1 MGALEKN
8 NVMLIEEFPLVI
20 IGLVDDDL
28 CIQSLWL
35 LKQQVDISNCFKNK
49 IKYIQLQRSAT
60 TQVLSTILVEW
71 GYVASHFLQEH
82 KRVWKN
88 VVVTYYKHVLRDL
101 LINL

>member
-35 LKQQVDISNCFKNK
+35 LKQQA
-49 IKYIQLQRSAT
+49 QLQRKYL
-60 TQVLSTILVEW
+60 VL
-71 GYVASHFLQEH
+71 F
-82 KRVWKN
+82 
-88 VVVTYYKHVLRDL
+88 
-101 LINL
+101 

>member
-20 IGLVDDDL
+20 IGLLDDDL

-49 IKYIQLQRSAT
+49 IKYILLQRSAT
-60 TQVLSTILVEW
+60 MQVLRLCCSTLT
-71 GYVASHFLQEH
+71 FQ
-82 KRVWKN
+82 N
-88 VVVTYYKHVLRDL
+88 VKSEMSG
-101 LINL
+101 